1 MLNVEEIKEYLKN
14 NLSNYRYEHSVRVA
28 EEALELAKHYNC
40 NENDAYIAGLL
51 HDIAKEY
58 SIEQNKEIILK
69 YNLDESLLNDINK
82 NISHAVIGSLVVKE
96 LYKVNDDICQAIKY
110 HNIGNKDMSFF
121 DKIIFIA
128 DKIECGK
135 DYPGI
140 EEEREI
146 ARKNIDEAVLL
157 CLENNY
163 KKLISKG
170 KKVYP
175 LSLEVLNYFKD
186 KILN

>member
-1 MLNVEEIKEYLKN
+1 MVETIKKDLENMLTNF
-14 NLSNYRYEHSVRVA
+14 RYEHSLLVA
-28 EEALELAKHYNC
+28 EEARLLAKHYNLDS
-40 NENDAYIAGLL
+40 EKAYLAGLV
-51 HDIAKEY
+51 HDIAKDLIQEEEAY
-58 SIEQNKEIILK
+58 YINKYKLPRISEEFKRIIHSYVGDVYLKEI
-69 YNLDESLLNDINK
+69 YNMDEEICKAVRVHTTASTDMTLL
-82 NISHAVIGSLVVKE
+82 
-96 LYKVNDDICQAIKY
+96 
-110 HNIGNKDMSFF
+110 
-121 DKIIFIA
+121 DKIVFVA
-128 DKIECGK
+128 DKIEPGK

>member
-1 MLNVEEIKEYLKN
+1 MYDLEEIKKDLKN
-14 NLSNYRYEHSVRVA
+14 KLSEYRYNHSLNVA
-28 EEALELAKHYNC
+28 EVSMELASIYGIDKGK
-40 NENDAYIAGLL
+40 AYLAGLV
-51 HDIAKEY
+51 HDIAKEF
-58 SIEQNKEIILK
+58 S
-69 YNLDESLLNDINK
+69 DEENEYYINK
-82 NISHAVIGSLVVKE
+82 YKLPKISEEFRRIIHSYVGDVYLKEMYNMDEEICKAVRVHTTAST
-96 LYKVNDDICQAIKY
+96 
-110 HNIGNKDMSFF
+110 DMTLL
-121 DKIIFIA
+121 DKIVFVA
-128 DKIECGK
+128 DKIEPGK